1 MCQNGIF
8 FERADGNALTNLQ
21 PCKGQRRVGFV
32 CFLCADKFPL
42 LSLKIFFW
50 SFVPILFNLISFFG
64 HFLFLLM
71 DTRLREKKNAG
82 EEFGLPTTA
91 AMSKS

>member
-1 MCQNGIF
+1 M
-8 FERADGNALTNLQ
+8 
-21 PCKGQRRVGFV
+21 FV
-32 CFLCADKFPL
+32 FLCADKVTL

-50 SFVPILFNLISFFG
+50 SLVPILFNLISLLA
-64 HFLFLLM
+64 FLVNHTLLM

-82 EEFGLPTTA
+82 EEEFGLPTTA